1 MFLKTCWGHVLSST
15 ELNSP
20 SLTSLPWLHSGDP
33 PKQCVPFHSSQSTWR
48 QQLQPSWAPA
58 PWPHESQ
65 VPWRVLGYLSHV
77 DSNLQIPSI
86 VELSVRHDAAGE
98 VTQNI
103 RTEGRETTP
112 LGVGIVEC
120 TVGHSM
126 APNWTECISCSMTKP
141 PRTCAGIWGESK
153 WRVSHLSLVTS
164 CVKVAPNLLSLW
176 DPKSINPQA
185 PDINSPAWLSLSAA
199 ASDAHAISVCIG
211 VNDRNTEPREEGTME
226 PHSRDPVPCLPLIGS
241 LLDQLFKESAK
252 PHSPKG
258 STSMSWGFFSIYNFL
273 YLFLAVLG
281 LCCGGFSLVEASGG
295 YSLVAVCGL
304 LIAEASL
311 IVEHGLT
318 HRLQ

>member
-1 MFLKTCWGHVLSST
+1 MLLDAWACREPREPGTWYQEACSWKRAGATFFLPLNTTLLRWHLHPGST
-15 ELNSP
+15 LG
-20 SLTSLPWLHSGDP
+20 TP
-33 PKQCVPFHSSQSTWR
+33 PKRCVPFYSSQSTWR

-58 PWPHESQ
+58 PWPPESQ

-103 RTEGRETTP
+103 RTEGRDTTP

-153 WRVSHLSLVTS
+153 WRISHLSLVTS
-164 CVKVAPNLLSLW
+164 RVKVAPNLLSLW

-185 PDINSPAWLSLSAA
+185 PDINSRAWLCHCQQPPLMHTPSVPALELMTQILSSERGEPWNHIREALCR
-199 ASDAHAISVCIG
+199 VC
-211 VNDRNTEPREEGTME
+211 
-226 PHSRDPVPCLPLIGS
+226 L
-241 LLDQLFKESAK
+241 
-252 PHSPKG
+252 
-258 STSMSWGFFSIYNFL
+258 
-273 YLFLAVLG
+273 
-281 LCCGGFSLVEASGG
+281 
-295 YSLVAVCGL
+295 
-304 LIAEASL
+304 
-311 IVEHGLT
+311 
-318 HRLQ
+318 